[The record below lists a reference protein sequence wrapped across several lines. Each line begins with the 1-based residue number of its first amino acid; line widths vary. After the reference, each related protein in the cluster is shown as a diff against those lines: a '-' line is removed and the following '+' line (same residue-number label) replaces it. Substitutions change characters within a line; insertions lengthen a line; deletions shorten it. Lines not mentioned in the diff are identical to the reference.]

1 MMFGTVKVGF
11 SNVVGRHNNVACGTM
26 DSLPGVG
33 TVVQVVRFE
42 RFHLK
47 IKCSLIRV

>member
-11 SNVVGRHNNVACGTM
+11 SNVVGRHDNVARGTM
-26 DSLPGVG
+26 DSLPGVR
-33 TVVQVVRFE
+33 TVIQVICFE

-47 IKCSLIRV
+47 IRS